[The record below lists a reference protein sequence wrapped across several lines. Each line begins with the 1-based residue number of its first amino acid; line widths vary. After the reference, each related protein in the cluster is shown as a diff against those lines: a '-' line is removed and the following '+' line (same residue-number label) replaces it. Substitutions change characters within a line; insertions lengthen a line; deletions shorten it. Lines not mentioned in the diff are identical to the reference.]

1 MVFLILVAPLVWA
14 ARFVATRPG
23 IAEALE
29 KWESILFPAV
39 LILLGIAIL
48 LAV

>member
-14 ARFVATRPG
+14 ARFVASRPG

-39 LILLGIAIL
+39 LILLGIAIM